1 MKTVTPVLA
10 LILALL
16 LAGCG
21 VAANESPPPLEGAP
35 PPPVT
40 SVEDFAASLGIDPDA
55 PPPPMSPAQGL
66 IAALYDTNGNN
77 MIEKPEVIAAIN
89 DYLFGGNITKAD
101 VIAIINLYLF
111 GGLIDPTL
119 SPTAGPPPQL
129 SDNIAPTSVSVVN
142 GGDLGEANL
151 AWDAVAGATY
161 YRVGWMA
168 DEDYQ
173 RARSEPNGEW
183 QKEFRYSNIVSR
195 SQPIWT
201 VTRLTPGSKYWFIV
215 GSHNAFYGEPAWS
228 AWEPLTLTSA
238 ASRERGWE
246 IWAGDQS
253 DSADI
258 SADSPTGSYGS
269 RILIYESSDFLAAP
283 PGWYAEDDPDYGP
296 TVVHAT
302 DVFPSAFEELGVN
315 VRRLHGMMPQPL
327 THRYVAASFFGPGVG
342 MVGIIDA
349 EGQCTQFA
357 NGLQECQSIQ
367 GDPEAAA
374 KLGKALFRTTGP
386 EGSAPSNHMA
396 FFSADGT
403 KLIVANLAAKLLE
416 RIDYDA
422 ETDTF
427 TFNKAATLDLVGGR
441 DLTAME
447 ADADS
452 TLPGGSVF
460 GEYSNFQPTTTPSG
474 ALKEGPGRPNNVVV
488 CPAISSDNQHVYV
501 TFGGGGLFVVD
512 MTTEPMSIVAE
523 YTDDVISAAGCGGR
537 EAGGSMYLNAGV
549 SASGAGADDS
559 TFIMYR
565 LPLDYPD
572 GVNPHTVP
580 NTPPVVKFYEEKTLG
595 ITDAAGLAA
604 RRDAHGL
611 AVSANA
617 RYLYQFDRIQNKAEV
632 FDLGKIINDPAVTL
646 EEQAIAHAGTID
658 LTGSGHC
665 VGEEAPFVNQDGAG
679 YQFNDDP
686 APDHAE
692 VTPDGR
698 MILVAFRGSIPVTVK
713 HAGLGSCPGF
723 GLVTLSGDGGSTGK
737 LTHVFR
743 TFLPDATGTRN
754 LSDIHAAVVR
764 IQDNRVLR

>member
-1 MKTVTPVLA
+1 MLKWRRARISFP
-10 LILALL
+10 LISIAMAICLVV
-16 LAGCG
+16 AGG
-21 VAANESPPPLEGAP
+21 V
-35 PPPVT
+35 
-40 SVEDFAASLGIDPDA
+40 
-55 PPPPMSPAQGL
+55 
-66 IAALYDTNGNN
+66 
-77 MIEKPEVIAAIN
+77 
-89 DYLFGGNITKAD
+89 
-101 VIAIINLYLF
+101 
-111 GGLIDPTL
+111 
-119 SPTAGPPPQL
+119 
-129 SDNIAPTSVSVVN
+129 DNIARAQSSLPPPTGISVVN
-142 GGDLGEANL
+142 GSALGEVDL
-151 AWDAVAGATY
+151 TWDAVEGATY
-161 YRVGWMA
+161 YRIGWVA
-168 DEDYQ
+168 EEDYH
-173 RARSEPNGEW
+173 RALSEPNGEW
-183 QKEFRYSNIVSR
+183 RKEIRFSNVVNRGQST
-195 SQPIWT
+195 WT
-201 VTRLTPGSKYWFIV
+201 VTRLTPGIKYAFRV
-215 GSHNAFYGEPAWS
+215 ASHNAFYGEPEWS
-228 AWEPLTLTSA
+228 AWKALTLTA
-238 ASRERGWE
+238 ASPKEGGWE
-246 IWAGDQS
+246 VWAGDQS

-258 SADSPTGSYGS
+258 SADNPTGSYGS

-283 PGWYAEDDPDYGP
+283 PGWYAEDDPEYRP

-327 THRYVAASFFGPGVG
+327 THRYVAASFFGPGAG

-349 EGQCTQFA
+349 EGQCAQSV
-357 NGLQECQSIQ
+357 NGIRDCQRIQ

-386 EGSAPSNHMA
+386 EGSAPSNHMS

-422 ETDTF
+422 EADTF

-447 ADADS
+447 AQADS
-452 TLPGGSVF
+452 TLPDGRVV

-488 CPAISSDNQHVYV
+488 CPALSSDNQHAYV

-512 MTTEPMSIVAE
+512 ITTEPMSIVAE
-523 YTDDVISAAGCGGR
+523 YTNDVISAAGCGGR
-537 EAGGSMYLNAGV
+537 EGGGFMHLNAGV

-572 GVNPHTVP
+572 GANPHTAP
-580 NTPPVVKFYEEKTLG
+580 NTPPAVKFYEEKTLN
-595 ITDAAGLAA
+595 ITEEAKLVE

-611 AVSANA
+611 AVSANS

-632 FDLGKIINDPAVTL
+632 FDIGKIINDPAATL
-646 EEQAIAHAGTID
+646 EEQAIAHVGTID

-665 VGEEAPFVNQDGAG
+665 VGEGAPFVDLNGEG
-679 YQFNDDP
+679 YEFNDDP

-698 MILVAFRGSIPVTVK
+698 MILVAFRGSIPVSVP

-754 LSDIHAAVVR
+754 LSDIHGAVVR
-764 IQDNRVLR
+764 VK

>member
-1 MKTVTPVLA
+1 MMKRVSFSLISVT
-10 LILALL
+10 
-16 LAGCG
+16 
-21 VAANESPPPLEGAP
+21 
-35 PPPVT
+35 
-40 SVEDFAASLGIDPDA
+40 
-55 PPPPMSPAQGL
+55 
-66 IAALYDTNGNN
+66 
-77 MIEKPEVIAAIN
+77 
-89 DYLFGGNITKAD
+89 
-101 VIAIINLYLF
+101 IAICLMAI
-111 GGLIDPTL
+111 GGV
-119 SPTAGPPPQL
+119 
-129 SDNIAPTSVSVVN
+129 DNIARAQSSPLAPTSLSAVDGSN
-142 GGDLGEANL
+142 LGEANL
-151 AWDAVAGATY
+151 SWEAVEGATY

-173 RARSEPNGEW
+173 RALGEVDGEW
-183 QKEFRYSNIVSR
+183 RKELRYSNIISR
-195 SQPIWT
+195 GEPAWT
-201 VTRLTPGSKYWFIV
+201 VTRLTPGIKYWFVV
-215 GSHNAFYGEPAWS
+215 GSHNAFYGDLEWS
-228 AWEPLTLTSA
+228 RWKTLTLAEASA
-238 ASRERGWE
+238 GWE

-253 DSADI
+253 DSANI
-258 SADSPTGSYGS
+258 SADNPTGTYGS
-269 RILIYESSDFLAAP
+269 RILIYESSDILAAP
-283 PGWYAEDDPDYGP
+283 PGWYAEDHAEYGP
-296 TVVHAT
+296 TVIQAT
-302 DVFPSAFEELGVN
+302 DVFPSAYEELGVN

-327 THRYVAASFFGPGVG
+327 AHRYVAASFFGPNAG

-349 EGQCTQFA
+349 EGQCKQSA
-357 NGLQECQSIQ
+357 SSVRECNRIQ
-367 GDPEAAA
+367 GDPESAA

-386 EGSAPSNHMA
+386 QGSAPSNHMA

-441 DLTAME
+441 DLTSME

-452 TLPGGSVF
+452 TLAGGVVS
-460 GEYSNFQPTTTPSG
+460 GDYSNFQPTTTPSG

-523 YTDDVISAAGCGGR
+523 YTNDVISAAGCGGR
-537 EAGGSMYLNAGV
+537 EAGGAMYLNAGV

-572 GVNPHTVP
+572 GASPHTEA
-580 NTPPVVKFYEEKTLG
+580 NMPPVVKFYEEKTLG
-595 ITDAAGLAA
+595 ITDEAGLAA

-611 AVSANA
+611 AVSTNM

-632 FDLGKIINDPAVTL
+632 FDLGKVINDPTATL
-646 EEQAIAHAGTID
+646 EEQAIAHVGAID

-665 VGEEAPFVNQDGAG
+665 VGEGAPFVNQDGAG

-698 MILVAFRGSIPVTVK
+698 MILVSFRGSTPVTVK
-713 HAGLGSCPGF
+713 HAALGSCPGF
-723 GLVTLSGDGGSTGK
+723 GLVTLSGDGGSTGE

-743 TFLPDATGTRN
+743 TFLPDATATRN
-754 LSDIHAAVVR
+754 LSDIHGAIVR
-764 IQDNRVLR
+764 IQGNRVLR

>member
-1 MKTVTPVLA
+1 MSFPRLLKVTS
-10 LILALL
+10 LL
-16 LAGCG
+16 LI
-21 VAANESPPPLEGAP
+21 SI
-35 PPPVT
+35 T
-40 SVEDFAASLGIDPDA
+40 
-55 PPPPMSPAQGL
+55 
-66 IAALYDTNGNN
+66 
-77 MIEKPEVIAAIN
+77 AAIC
-89 DYLFGGNITKAD
+89 LMVIGG
-101 VIAIINLYLF
+101 V
-111 GGLIDPTL
+111 
-119 SPTAGPPPQL
+119 
-129 SDNIAPTSVSVVN
+129 DNIARGQSPPLPPTSVSAVN
-142 GGDLGEANL
+142 GSNLGEANL
-151 AWDAVAGATY
+151 AWNAVAGATY

-173 RARSEPNGEW
+173 RALSEPDEEW
-183 QKEFRYSNIVSR
+183 LKELRYSNIVNR
-195 SQPIWT
+195 GQPTWT
-201 VTRLTPGSKYWFIV
+201 VTRLTPGIKYWFTV
-215 GSHNAFYGEPAWS
+215 GSHNAFYGKPKWS
-228 AWEPLTLTSA
+228 AWTQLALTA
-238 ASRERGWE
+238 APSREVAKGNRGWE
-246 IWAGDQS
+246 VWAGDQS
-253 DSADI
+253 HSADI
-258 SADSPTGSYGS
+258 STDNPTGTFGS
-269 RILIYESSDFLAAP
+269 RILIYESSDILAAP
-283 PGWYAEDDPDYGP
+283 PGWYAEDDPEYGP

-327 THRYVAASFFGPGVG
+327 THRYVAASFFGPGAG

-349 EGQCTQFA
+349 EGQCMQSA
-357 NGLQECQSIQ
+357 NGLRECKRIE
-367 GDPEAAA
+367 GDPASAA

-422 ETDTF
+422 ETDIF
-427 TFNKAATLDLVGGR
+427 TFNKSATLDLVGGR
-441 DLTAME
+441 DLTAMAAE
-447 ADADS
+447 ADS
-452 TLPGGSVF
+452 TLAGGRVA
-460 GEYSNFQPTTTPSG
+460 GDYSNFQPTTTPSG

-488 CPAISSDNQHVYV
+488 CPALSSNNQHAYV

-512 MTTEPMSIVAE
+512 ITTEPMSIVAE
-523 YTDDVISAAGCGGR
+523 YTNDVISAAGCGGR
-537 EAGGSMYLNAGV
+537 EAGGFMHLNAGV

-572 GVNPHTVP
+572 GANPHTLP
-580 NTPPVVKFYEEKTLG
+580 NSPPAVKFYEEKTLN
-595 ITDAAGLAA
+595 ITEEAKLAE

-611 AVSANA
+611 AVSANS

-632 FDLGKIINDPAVTL
+632 FDIGKIINDPAATL
-646 EEQAIAHAGTID
+646 EEQAISHVGVID
-658 LTGSGHC
+658 LTGSGRC
-665 VGEEAPFVNQDGAG
+665 VGEGAPFVNQDDAG

-698 MILVAFRGSIPVTVK
+698 MILVAFRGPIPVSVK

-723 GLVTLSGDGGSTGK
+723 GLVTLSGDGGATGQ
-737 LTHVFR
+737 LTHVFL

-764 IQDNRVLR
+764 IK

>member
-1 MKTVTPVLA
+1 MIRR
-10 LILALL
+10 ILFPLVSIQVAICLMVV
-16 LAGCG
+16 GG
-21 VAANESPPPLEGAP
+21 V
-35 PPPVT
+35 
-40 SVEDFAASLGIDPDA
+40 
-55 PPPPMSPAQGL
+55 
-66 IAALYDTNGNN
+66 
-77 MIEKPEVIAAIN
+77 
-89 DYLFGGNITKAD
+89 
-101 VIAIINLYLF
+101 
-111 GGLIDPTL
+111 
-119 SPTAGPPPQL
+119 
-129 SDNIAPTSVSVVN
+129 DNIASGQSSLLPPTNVSAVN
-142 GGDLGEANL
+142 GSNLGEADL
-151 AWDAVAGATY
+151 AWDAVDSATY
-161 YRVGWMA
+161 YHVGWMA
-168 DEDYQ
+168 DADYQ
-173 RARSEPNGEW
+173 RGLSEPNGEW
-183 QKEFRYSNIVSR
+183 QKEFRYSNLVNR
-195 SQPIWT
+195 GQTAWT
-201 VTRLTPGSKYWFIV
+201 VTRLTPGIKYWFIV
-215 GSHNAFYGEPAWS
+215 GTHNAFYDAVEWS
-228 AWEPLTLTSA
+228 DWKALTLTE
-238 ASRERGWE
+238 ASSGETGWE

-253 DSADI
+253 DSAGI
-258 SADSPTGSYGS
+258 SADNPTGTHGS

-283 PGWYAEDDPDYGP
+283 PGWYSEDDPEYGA
-296 TVVHAT
+296 TVVHAV

-315 VRRLHGMMPQPL
+315 VRRLHGMMPQPS
-327 THRYVAASFFGPGVG
+327 THRYMAASFFGPGAG

-357 NGLQECQSIQ
+357 SGHRECKRIQ

-386 EGSAPSNHMA
+386 EDSAPSNHMA

-441 DLTAME
+441 DLTALE
-447 ADADS
+447 AEADS
-452 TLPGGSVF
+452 TLPGGRVT

-474 ALKEGPGRPNNVVV
+474 APKEGPGRPNNVVV

-559 TFIMYR
+559 TFIVYR

-572 GVNPHTVP
+572 GANPHTVP

-595 ITDAAGLAA
+595 ITEATGLAA

-632 FDLGKIINDPAVTL
+632 FDVGKILNDPTATL
-646 EEQAIAHAGTID
+646 AEQAVAHVGTID

-665 VGEEAPFVNQDGAG
+665 VGEAAPFVNQDDAG

-698 MILVAFRGSIPVTVK
+698 MILVVFRGPIPVSVK
-713 HAGLGSCPGF
+713 HAALGSCPGF

-743 TFLPDATGTRN
+743 TFLSDATGTRN
-754 LSDIHAAVVR
+754 LSDIHGAVVR
-764 IQDNRVLR
+764 IK

>member
-1 MKTVTPVLA
+1 MKRVLFPLISLPVA
-10 LILALL
+10 VCIMVV
-16 LAGCG
+16 GG
-21 VAANESPPPLEGAP
+21 V
-35 PPPVT
+35 
-40 SVEDFAASLGIDPDA
+40 
-55 PPPPMSPAQGL
+55 
-66 IAALYDTNGNN
+66 
-77 MIEKPEVIAAIN
+77 
-89 DYLFGGNITKAD
+89 
-101 VIAIINLYLF
+101 
-111 GGLIDPTL
+111 
-119 SPTAGPPPQL
+119 
-129 SDNIAPTSVSVVN
+129 DNIARGQSSLLSPTSVSAVN
-142 GGDLGEANL
+142 GSDLGEADL
-151 AWDAVAGATY
+151 AWDAVEGATY

-173 RARSEPNGEW
+173 RAVRETNGEW
-183 QKEFRYSNIVSR
+183 RKELRYSNIVNR
-195 SQPIWT
+195 GQPTWT
-201 VTRLTPGSKYWFIV
+201 VSRLTPGIRYWFVV
-215 GSHNAFYGEPAWS
+215 GSHNGFYGEPKWS
-228 AWEPLTLTSA
+228 AWKGLTLTA
-238 ASRERGWE
+238 ASSGENGWE

-253 DSADI
+253 SSADN
-258 SADSPTGSYGS
+258 PTGTHGS
-269 RILIYESSDFLAAP
+269 RILIYESSDFLSAP
-283 PGWYAEDDPDYGP
+283 PGWYAEDDPEYGA
-296 TVVHAT
+296 TVIQAT

-315 VRRLHGMMPQPL
+315 VSRLHGMMPQPS
-327 THRYVAASFFGPGVG
+327 THRYIAASFFGPGAG

-349 EGQCTQFA
+349 EGQCTQLA
-357 NGLQECQSIQ
+357 NGVRECERIQ

-403 KLIVANLAAKLLE
+403 TIIVANLAAKLLE

-422 ETDTF
+422 ETDIF

-441 DLTAME
+441 DLTALE
-447 ADADS
+447 AEADS
-452 TLPGGSVF
+452 TLAGGRVA

-474 ALKEGPGRPNNVVV
+474 TPKEGPGRPNNVVV
-488 CPAISSDNQHVYV
+488 CPAISSNNQHVYV

-523 YTDDVISAAGCGGR
+523 YTNDVISAAGCGGR

-572 GVNPHTVP
+572 GAKPNTVP

-595 ITDAAGLAA
+595 ITEAAGLTA

-611 AVSANA
+611 AVSANS

-632 FDLGKIINDPAVTL
+632 FDVGKILNDPTATL
-646 EEQAIAHAGTID
+646 AEQAVAHVGTID

-665 VGEEAPFVNQDGAG
+665 VGEAAPFVNQDDAG

-698 MILVAFRGSIPVTVK
+698 MILVAFRGPMPVSVK

-723 GLVTLSGDGGSTGK
+723 GLVTLSGDGGSTGN

-743 TFLPDATGTRN
+743 AFLPDATGNRN

-764 IQDNRVLR
+764 IK

>member
-1 MKTVTPVLA
+1 
-10 LILALL
+10 
-16 LAGCG
+16 
-21 VAANESPPPLEGAP
+21 
-35 PPPVT
+35 
-40 SVEDFAASLGIDPDA
+40 
-55 PPPPMSPAQGL
+55 
-66 IAALYDTNGNN
+66 
-77 MIEKPEVIAAIN
+77 
-89 DYLFGGNITKAD
+89 
-101 VIAIINLYLF
+101 
-111 GGLIDPTL
+111 
-119 SPTAGPPPQL
+119 
-129 SDNIAPTSVSVVN
+129 
-142 GGDLGEANL
+142 
-151 AWDAVAGATY
+151 
-161 YRVGWMA
+161 
-168 DEDYQ
+168 
-173 RARSEPNGEW
+173 
-183 QKEFRYSNIVSR
+183 
-195 SQPIWT
+195 
-201 VTRLTPGSKYWFIV
+201 
-215 GSHNAFYGEPAWS
+215 
-228 AWEPLTLTSA
+228 
-238 ASRERGWE
+238 
-246 IWAGDQS
+246 
-253 DSADI
+253 
-258 SADSPTGSYGS
+258 
-269 RILIYESSDFLAAP
+269 
-283 PGWYAEDDPDYGP
+283 
-296 TVVHAT
+296 
-302 DVFPSAFEELGVN
+302 
-315 VRRLHGMMPQPL
+315 MMPQPL
-327 THRYVAASFFGPGVG
+327 THRYVAASFFGPGAG

-357 NGLQECQSIQ
+357 SGLRECQSIQ

-427 TFNKAATLDLVGGR
+427 TFNKVATLDLVGGR

-452 TLPGGSVF
+452 TLPGGSVV

-512 MTTEPMSIVAE
+512 ITTEPMSIVAE
-523 YTDDVISAAGCGGR
+523 YTNDVISAAGCGGR

-572 GVNPHTVP
+572 GANPHTVP

-595 ITDAAGLAA
+595 ITDEAKLAE

-632 FDLGKIINDPAVTL
+632 FDVGKIINDPAATL

-665 VGEEAPFVNQDGAG
+665 VGEAAPFVNQDGAG

-698 MILVAFRGSIPVTVK
+698 MILVAFRGSIPVSVK

-764 IQDNRVLR
+764 IK